1 MFSKINDDV
10 YKRLESAVLEIFSQ
24 SDFHKASVR
33 AIAKHAGI
41 SFSTIYKNFDSK
53 EDLLFAYIDI
63 WLGDLTDRIVDHLQ
77 GIKDLKEKLRKVF
90 WIQLDYYEKNPKF
103 GRILFMTLPM
113 QTWMGNKSFHQ
124 KKMVSLFLD
133 VIKKG
138 QEEGALDPNVRA
150 GVMLD
155 FMLGLVQ
162 RAFFMW
168 MSRGQKESLSDSADQ
183 YFKMVWRSISKPDV
197 PYGF

>member
-53 EDLLFAYIDI
+53 EDLLFAYIDV
-63 WLGDLTDRIVDHLQ
+63 WLGDLTERIIDHLQ

-113 QTWMGNKSFHQ
+113 QTWMSDKSFHQ

-138 QEEGALDPNVRA
+138 QDEGVLDPNVRA

-168 MSRGQKESLSDSADQ
+168 MSRGQKGSLAESADQ

>member
-63 WLGDLTDRIVDHLQ
+63 WLGDLTDRIIDHLQ
-77 GIKDLKEKLRKVF
+77 GIKVLKEKLRKVF

-103 GRILFMTLPM
+103 ARILFMTLPM
-113 QTWMGNKSFHQ
+113 QTWMSDKSFQ
-124 KKMVSLFLD
+124 QRKMVSLFLD

-138 QEEGALDPNVRA
+138 QEEGVLDPNVRA

-162 RAFFMW
+162 RSFVMW
-168 MSRGQKESLSDSADQ
+168 MSREQKESLSESADQ